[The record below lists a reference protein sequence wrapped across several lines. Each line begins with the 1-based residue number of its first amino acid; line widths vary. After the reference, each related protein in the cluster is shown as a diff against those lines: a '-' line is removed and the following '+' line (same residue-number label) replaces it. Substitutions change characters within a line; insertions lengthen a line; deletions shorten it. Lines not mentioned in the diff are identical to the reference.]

1 MLRTNLIPS
10 NNSLNATKHS
20 KYNNF
25 ESELKQ
31 VRAYLK
37 KYDAT
42 ATMVS
47 IALNIYRPNLCRHK
61 ATLEKAGQ
69 LIVLHKAV
77 CRATGYKA
85 DYLSCNPEKAK
96 GGKDEI

>member
-1 MLRTNLIPS
+1 MLRTNLTPS
-10 NNSLNATKHS
+10 NNSLNARKHS

-31 VRAYLK
+31 VRAYLE

-47 IALNIYRPNLCRHK
+47 IALDIYRPNLCRHK
-61 ATLEKAGQ
+61 AILAKAGQ
-69 LIVLHKAV
+69 LVVLHKAV
-77 CRATGYKA
+77 CRATGYRA
-85 DYLSCNPEKAK
+85 DYLSCNPAKMK
-96 GGKDEI
+96 GGNDEI